1 MELHQQRDRSRPRG
15 TVSPGRK
22 PVRPPGGQG
31 VAGGPG
37 GPLGGEKLLWLQHAA
52 GNQAVSSLVTAG
64 HHQSAVPVQR
74 QPAVV
79 NMPPEHVLSLAPGT
93 SPSSLIQNQVNLMKE
108 SIGLYWGNYRDGLL
122 GFQTSM
128 EFSSEQEAQSKYLNT
143 ALKAVA
149 KVDLDLFLDGVIE
162 GCPELAIPI
171 KMAKELIT
179 SEMEEYERVEK
190 AEGEVKIVAF
200 LDKTRNAIGPT
211 QLKALDALN
220 GQVRPMQV
228 AYSKLAS
235 ESGDDKGSSSVVS
248 GPGAELLEHLE
259 TAQKRMRTQVATRT
273 APVFQEQFTESFAAI
288 GASQVGPLTAGNYKN
303 ATMYLNCRMYRDEK
317 GTYTVRSI
325 DDSWELKTNAP
336 KPDRVASSLDRALK
350 AQGKEPAEAALM
362 KIVRATLE
370 IESGHWYESNDY
382 DDTSYQFTELEDIS
396 YGTAAAQ
403 LHGHDPREFRDAWDA
418 VLKEKVRGVKK
429 LIGSGA

>member
-1 MELHQQRDRSRPRG
+1 MG
-15 TVSPGRK
+15 
-22 PVRPPGGQG
+22 
-31 VAGGPG
+31 A
-37 GPLGGEKLLWLQHAA
+37 
-52 GNQAVSSLVTAG
+52 
-64 HHQSAVPVQR
+64 
-74 QPAVV
+74 
-79 NMPPEHVLSLAPGT
+79 
-93 SPSSLIQNQVNLMKE
+93 
-108 SIGLYWGNYRDGLL
+108 Y
-122 GFQTSM
+122 
-128 EFSSEQEAQSKYLNT
+128 
-143 ALKAVA
+143 
-149 KVDLDLFLDGVIE
+149 
-162 GCPELAIPI
+162 
-171 KMAKELIT
+171 
-179 SEMEEYERVEK
+179 
-190 AEGEVKIVAF
+190 
-200 LDKTRNAIGPT
+200 
-211 QLKALDALN
+211 
-220 GQVRPMQV
+220 